1 MTGCGVMLTLHPFF
15 VLRGDPF
22 IASEPQEIRA
32 FSRSFRLTGVPF
44 GRCFRL
50 AAALQRLS
58 PAGGAL

>member
-1 MTGCGVMLTLHPFF
+1 
-15 VLRGDPF
+15 
-22 IASEPQEIRA
+22 
-32 FSRSFRLTGVPF
+32 LTGVPF